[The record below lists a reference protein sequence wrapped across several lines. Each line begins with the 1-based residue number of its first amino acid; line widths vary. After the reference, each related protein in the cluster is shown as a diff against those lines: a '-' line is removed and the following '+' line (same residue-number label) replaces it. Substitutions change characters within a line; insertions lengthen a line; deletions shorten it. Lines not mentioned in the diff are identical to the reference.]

1 MLKAERI
8 RQTRM
13 KLLVGVLSSGLEP
26 REDYDVLKSLVMP
39 GLDFPL
45 SLEGEG
51 FLPAREATSGEA
63 RRVAG
68 RVRGDFFRRRF
79 AAYPSPR
86 AIAFK

>member
-51 FLPAREATSGEA
+51 FLPGARSHEWRSAASGGKGE
-63 RRVAG
+63 G
-68 RVRGDFFRRRF
+68 
-79 AAYPSPR
+79 
-86 AIAFK
+86 